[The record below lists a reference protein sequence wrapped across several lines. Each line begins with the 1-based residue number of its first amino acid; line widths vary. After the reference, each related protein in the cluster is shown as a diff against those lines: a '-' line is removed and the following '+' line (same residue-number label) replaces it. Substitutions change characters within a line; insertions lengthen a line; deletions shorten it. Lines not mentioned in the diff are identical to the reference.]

1 MDTAYDR
8 EHGAKKLGDQLTAG
22 LSMRPSA
29 YFDRNCAIGA
39 SNTRRRELARRYEIG
54 VGNLMWGNDFP
65 HPEGT
70 FPHTREWVRARFH
83 DVPEDEAR
91 RMLGLTAAELYNV
104 DVAALAPLVAR
115 IGPRPDEVHRTE
127 PLEAVPA

>member
-1 MDTAYDR
+1 
-8 EHGAKKLGDQLTAG
+8 
-22 LSMRPSA
+22 MRPSE

-70 FPHTREWVRARFH
+70 WPHTREFLRDAFCDIPVDETAAMLGGNAAEMYGF
-83 DVPEDEAR
+83 DEAALR
-91 RMLGLTAAELYNV
+91 PLADKVGPTPAELGQDGADLAQV
-104 DVAALAPLVAR
+104 GRAPGRRPPVAHRRRGAPR
-115 IGPRPDEVHRTE
+115 GIGS
-127 PLEAVPA
+127 